1 MLIDGAVRSIESATC
16 RSAPW
21 ISATPGRVAHFRNRD
36 PICGKSFTRAPGSVP
51 HPALQPASGQSSAR
65 GRDKPGCRHQL
76 FNGVTAGP
84 CYSPKHQEN
93 DAGQPRTTVPEH
105 AAPTLISTRF
115 GLWSVEAP
123 RSEDFSVED
132 ETARCCATGRCRYST
147 RTVRT
152 DRIMYRADRSPTS
165 RMPPREGEAARR
177 KGGVSPIR
185 SRAEDERSEGLHKRS
200 AEDCWETLAPRQGS
214 ALRGLLS
221 LCVRGTQELSGSRCG
236 RNRPQRWVAEA
247 PQRLETTEEKLLPEN
262 EAFAICLSMS
272 IRGKM

>member
-1 MLIDGAVRSIESATC
+1 MLIDGAVRSIESATR

-21 ISATPGRVAHFRNRD
+21 ISATPGRVAYFRNRD

-115 GLWSVEAP
+115 GLWSVETP

-152 DRIMYRADRSPTS
+152 DRIMYRADRSPTC
-165 RMPPREGEAARR
+165 RMPPREGEAQGRGISHPEQS
-177 KGGVSPIR
+177 GG
-185 SRAEDERSEGLHKRS
+185 RAERRS
-200 AEDCWETLAPRQGS
+200 AQAQRGRLLGNPCAASGQRPQ
-214 ALRGLLS
+214 RGLLS